1 MQCIRS
7 AAGPGQSDVALLF
20 RCLLQLA
27 TERLR
32 ITTAY
37 FVPDADLIERLC
49 QAADRGVDVEILLP
63 GPHADKRFVQ
73 IAAESTYATL
83 LEHGI
88 RIAAF
93 QPSMLHAKIITIDGH
108 AATVGSANFNARSV
122 TLDDEINL
130 VVMDPELVEQ
140 LDNQFESD
148 LERSVLLDPSR
159 WQRRPLVQRA
169 VERAVHPFRPSHDP
183 GRAVVARPNRLRRL
197 RIRRS

>member
-1 MQCIRS
+1 MFSVVRI
-7 AAGPGQSDVALLF
+7 GQSDVALLF

-37 FVPDADLIERLC
+37 FVPDEDLIERLC
-49 QAADRGVDVEILLP
+49 AAADRGVDVQILLP
-63 GPHADKRFVQ
+63 GPHADQRFVQ

-88 RIAAF
+88 RVATF
-93 QPSMLHAKIITIDGH
+93 QPSMLHAKIITVDGY

-122 TLDDEINL
+122 AFDDEINL
-130 VVMDPELVEQ
+130 VVMDSGLVDE

-148 LERSVLLDPSR
+148 LERSVMLNPSR
-159 WQRRPLVQRA
+159 WRHRTLVQRA
-169 VERAVHPFRPSHDP
+169 VERVVGPFRS
-183 GRAVVARPNRLRRL
+183 V
-197 RIRRS
+197 S